1 MERLRNDL
9 RYAVRVMLKSPGF
22 TLIALFTLAVGIGI
36 TTAIFTVVNAAL
48 LEPLP
53 FRDPGRLVLLR
64 ERLSLIGPRF
74 LPVPAPDIVDFQH
87 NNRAFESVAGYVDS
101 EYELSGGGAVSSRV
115 QATRASY
122 SLASVLGSQP
132 EMGRWFSEDE
142 DTKRVHVVVI
152 SQSLWQRRFGGDRQV
167 LGRTI
172 DLDRKPYTVIGVMP
186 AGFEFPL
193 PLTGVRAARTEI
205 WVPLSLTD
213 QELAAQGDNW
223 NYNVVARIKP
233 GITQAQATDDVQRMV
248 RDIVAKWP
256 PEYRNISVE
265 GNVVALRSEEVVG
278 GVRKLLYLLLAAVGC
293 VLLISCANIA
303 GLLLSRSAARR
314 TEIAVR
320 QAVGASAGQIVRQL
334 LTESLLLGL
343 AGSLVGV
350 LLAFLGTSLLM
361 QLIPAGIP
369 LGHEVRVNAPVLG
382 FAALLAL
389 LTGMLFG
396 VAPAVEAARVDIQQ
410 ALKSSA
416 RTGHSVGQRRMRSA
430 LVAGEV
436 AIAMVLLAGA
446 GLLLR
451 SFDQVRRVNPG
462 FDPAN
467 VVTAAVALPAT
478 QYQTPAQVRQ
488 FFVNSVERLSAMP
501 GAMSAGASTDVPL
514 ESQWSKI
521 FTVEGYHPAP
531 GEKAELDADSA
542 ILGDYLQ
549 TMRIPL
555 LRGRFFTMADDANA
569 PGVVIV
575 SESLAKHYWP
585 GQDPIGKRLKWGT
598 EAGHNRW
605 LTVVGIVGDTK
616 QGRLDE
622 PTRFHTYEPFLQNQR
637 DADSTIRSLHLA
649 VRAHGDARQVT
660 AGLREAV
667 AGLDPQLAVSDLRT
681 MTDVIS
687 ESTLP
692 RRATTLLLSLFAA
705 TALLLAAIGIYGVI
719 AQSVAQRTREI
730 GIRISLG
737 AQRTQISAMVLRGAI
752 TLTVLGVA
760 IGALSAL
767 ALSRVLR
774 SMLFQT
780 SPFDPLT
787 FAVVAVL
794 LLVVAALAGY
804 VPARRA
810 MRVDPMEALRYE

>member
-1 MERLRNDL
+1 MEKLRNDL

-22 TLIALFTLAVGIGI
+22 TLIALLTLAVGIGI
-36 TTAIFTVVNAAL
+36 TTAIFTVVNAVL

-53 FRDPGRLVLLR
+53 FRDPSRLVLVR

-74 LPVPAPDIVDFQH
+74 LAVPAPDIVDFQR

-101 EYELSGGGAVSSRV
+101 EYELSGGGVASSRV

-122 SLASVLGSQP
+122 SLARVLGSQP
-132 EMGRWFSEDE
+132 ALGRWFSEEE
-142 DTKRVHVVVI
+142 DTKRMHVVVI
-152 SQSLWQRRFGGDRQV
+152 NHSLWQQRFGGDGQV

-186 AGFEFPL
+186 AEFEFPL

-223 NYNVVARIKP
+223 DYNVVARIKT
-233 GITQAQATDDVQRMV
+233 GVSQSQATEDVQRMV

-256 PEYRNISVE
+256 PEFRGISVE
-265 GNVVALRSEEVVG
+265 GAVVPLREEVVG

-303 GLLLSRSAARR
+303 GLLLSRSASRR
-314 TEIAVR
+314 TEMAVR
-320 QAVGASAGQIVRQL
+320 QAVGASAGRILRQL
-334 LTESLLLGL
+334 LTESVLLGA
-343 AGSLVGV
+343 AGSVVGV
-350 LLAFLGTSLLM
+350 LLAFWGTNLLM

-369 LGHEVRVNAPVLG
+369 LVHAVRVNAPVLV
-382 FAALLAL
+382 FAALLAVF
-389 LTGMLFG
+389 TGALFG
-396 VAPAVEAARVDIQQ
+396 VAPALEAARVDIQQ
-410 ALKSSA
+410 ALKSSTRA
-416 RTGHSVGQRRMRSA
+416 GHSIGQRRMRSA

-462 FDPAN
+462 FDPQN

-478 QYQTPAQVRQ
+478 QYQTPTQVQQ
-488 FFVNSVERLSAMP
+488 FFVNAVERLGAIP

-514 ESQWSKI
+514 ESHWSKI
-521 FTVEGYHPAP
+521 FTVEGYHPTP
-531 GEKAELDADSA
+531 DEKAQLDADSA

-555 LRGRFFTMADDANA
+555 LRGRYFTMADNA
-569 PGVVIV
+569 TSPGVVLV

-585 GQDPIGKRLKWGT
+585 GKDPIGRRLKWGT

-637 DADSTIRSLHLA
+637 DADSTIRGLHLA
-649 VRAHGDARQVT
+649 VRAHGDAQQVAT
-660 AGLREAV
+660 GLRQTV
-667 AGLDPQLAVSDLRT
+667 AGLDSQLAVSDVRS

-687 ESTLP
+687 ESTLF

-737 AQRTQISAMVLRGAI
+737 AQRSQISAMVLRGAI
-752 TLTVLGVA
+752 TLAVMGVG
-760 IGALSAL
+760 IGAVSAL
-767 ALSRVLR
+767 ALSRVMR

-787 FAVVAVL
+787 FAAVAVL
-794 LLVVAALAGY
+794 LLAVAALAGY